1 MEVRERKASIYQ
13 SEAMIGTV
21 ITNVNNDHQLEVRER
36 KASNFFLSERSDG
49 CSASVK
55 RVIITERR
63 VVMQLRT
70 IRWP

>member
-1 MEVRERKASIYQ
+1 
-13 SEAMIGTV
+13 MIGTV

-55 RVIITERR
+55 RVIITQTMTRHSA
-63 VVMQLRT
+63 T
-70 IRWP
+70 D